1 MKSIRKGLY
10 IASTVAMATA
20 AAATYYVLVKQ
31 PNDKKA
37 AKINNYRVLNML
49 GQENSRELEG
59 EDKRQAA
66 YARLNAFPM
75 SPADRD
81 RARRE
86 IAQGNAADQFIY

>member
-37 AKINNYRVLNML
+37 HLKRAIVAL
-49 GQENSRELEG
+49 QEQEGAHWESRY
-59 EDKRQAA
+59 DKQI
-66 YARLNAFPM
+66 RLNQE
-75 SPADRD
+75 
-81 RARRE
+81 ARHKQM
-86 IAQGNAADQFIY
+86 IDP

>member
-37 AKINNYRVLNML
+37 HLKRAIVAL
-49 GQENSRELEG
+49 QEQEGAQVESRY
-59 EDKRQAA
+59 DRQN
-66 YARLNAFPM
+66 RLNQEASHKQIIDP
-75 SPADRD
+75 
-81 RARRE
+81 
-86 IAQGNAADQFIY
+86 

>member
-37 AKINNYRVLNML
+37 HLKRAIDELQKHY
-49 GQENSRELEG
+49 GTHWESRY
-59 EDKRQAA
+59 DKQI
-66 YARLNAFPM
+66 RLNQEASHNQM
-75 SPADRD
+75 
-81 RARRE
+81 
-86 IAQGNAADQFIY
+86 

>member
-37 AKINNYRVLNML
+37 RLKRAIVAL
-49 GQENSRELEG
+49 QEQEGAHWESRY
-59 EDKRQAA
+59 DRQN
-66 YARLNAFPM
+66 RL
-75 SPADRD
+75 
-81 RARRE
+81 
-86 IAQGNAADQFIY
+86 DQEASHSQMIDP

>member
-37 AKINNYRVLNML
+37 RLKRAIVQL
-49 GQENSRELEG
+49 QEQEGAQVESRY
-59 EDKRQAA
+59 DKQI
-66 YARLNAFPM
+66 RLNQEASHNQM
-75 SPADRD
+75 
-81 RARRE
+81 
-86 IAQGNAADQFIY
+86 

>member
-37 AKINNYRVLNML
+37 RMKRAIVKLQEQEGAQVESRYDRQIRLN
-49 GQENSRELEG
+49 QEASNSR
-59 EDKRQAA
+59 D
-66 YARLNAFPM
+66 
-75 SPADRD
+75 D
-81 RARRE
+81 
-86 IAQGNAADQFIY
+86 